1 MAHRTMTD
9 ELRARVAPTFAALS
23 VALVTGCYGAGM
35 KPLPYDAT
43 AQDDA
48 RDAAPEAAVDAT
60 ADVRF
65 VLEPRNVDAPLL
77 ERSPASFAVVELPMA
92 VRPALPW
99 VTAGGRGYVV
109 SAEGRFFTIDAYGA
123 ATELER
129 LAGDVPGMRESP
141 ANAVTELSAGEPTAL
156 VPDGAIV
163 VRDGTFRRASLPPL
177 LANARAVTR
186 WSGESLWAT
195 GAGLYTTLGARWM
208 RLDRAGEPVTD
219 AVSMVEGPSSGAMRE
234 AWVLRANGS
243 LYRLRVTGRDAA
255 VDVVWSD
262 PVVGLE
268 LDDVRAIAAL
278 GGARYIAR
286 ATDLLRVTATGAV
299 ERVRIPGAT
308 QGPSTL
314 VTASRWLWM
323 VWPGGSESAV
333 ARYDGER
340 VEVLARGLFSMST
353 RVAVDGARGDVA
365 LLVDGTR
372 ARRLVAEAAP
382 MVTGFAEGAVVTEP
396 RLALQIDPPTPAAVS
411 EVSFSLDGTRI
422 ERVLTPPFRWGDSGA
437 ALYRSFPM
445 LEFGTHTVEAVV
457 SYTDA
462 PELRVSRTFHYLSPL
477 GRVPTYQGDILA
489 LYNSACARCHSTNI
503 ARDLRGYQRLADMAP
518 VIADVVVSRRMPPDL
533 TLDTP
538 SIQIFSAWVAG
549 GSPER

>member
-1 MAHRTMTD
+1 MAHRTMND
-9 ELRARVAPTFAALS
+9 DLRATALAALAA
-23 VALVTGCYGAGM
+23 ALLSGCYGAGL

-48 RDAAPEAAVDAT
+48 SADAAPEVAVDGA

-65 VLEPRNVDAPLL
+65 VLEPLNVDPPLV
-77 ERSPASFAVVELPMA
+77 ERSPASFAPVELPMG

-109 SAEGRFFTIDAYGA
+109 SAEGRFFTVDAYGV

-129 LAGDVPGMRESP
+129 LSGDVAGMRESP
-141 ANAVTELSAGEPTAL
+141 ANAVAELSAGELTAL

-163 VRDGTFRRASLPPL
+163 VREGTFRRASLPPL
-177 LANARAVTR
+177 LANAKAVTR

-195 GAGLYTTLGARWM
+195 GAGLYTTLGARWL
-208 RLDRAGEPVTD
+208 RLDRAGAPVTD
-219 AVSMVEGPSSGAMRE
+219 AVALLEGPASGATRE
-234 AWVLRANGS
+234 AWVLRVYGS
-243 LYRLRVTGRDAA
+243 LHRLRVTTGDAA

-268 LDDVRAIAAL
+268 LNDVRAIAAL

-286 ATDLLRVTATGAV
+286 GADLLRVTATGAV
-299 ERVRIPGAT
+299 ERVRIAGMV
-308 QGPSTL
+308 QGPTAL

-323 VWPGGSESAV
+323 VWPGGAESVV
-333 ARYDGER
+333 ARFDGAR
-340 VEVLARGLFSMST
+340 VEALARGLFSTSA

-365 LLVDGTR
+365 LLVDGAR
-372 ARRLVAEAAP
+372 VRRLVAEAAP
-382 MVTGFAEGAVVTEP
+382 MVTGFADGAVVTEP

-422 ERVLTPPFRWGDSGA
+422 ERVLTPPFRWGDGGA

-445 LEFGTHTVEAVV
+445 LEFGAHTVEAVV
-457 SYTDA
+457 SYTGA
-462 PELRVSRTFHYLSPL
+462 PELRVTRTFRYLSPL
-477 GRVPTYQGDILA
+477 GRVPTYQGDIVA
-489 LYNSACARCHSTNI
+489 LYDSACARCHSTNI

-549 GSPER
+549 GAPER